1 MSTLTLDPATAAAL
15 LAATEPVDLVTPDG
29 RPVGRVY
36 PALLAAEAERALAER
51 RARYERAKA
60 EVSEEELDR
69 IEAEGAPY
77 TMEDVLKLVERP

>member
-36 PALLAAEAERALAER
+36 PALLAAEADRALAEI
-51 RARYERAKA
+51 ERW
-60 EVSEEELDR
+60 DR
-69 IEAEGAPY
+69 CQSKSRGSDAG
-77 TMEDVLKLVERP
+77 T